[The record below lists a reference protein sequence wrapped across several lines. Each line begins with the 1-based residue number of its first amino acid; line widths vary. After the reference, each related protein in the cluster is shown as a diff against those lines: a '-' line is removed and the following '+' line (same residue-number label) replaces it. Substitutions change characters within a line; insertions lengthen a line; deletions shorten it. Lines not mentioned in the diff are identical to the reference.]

1 MTPLEFERQHD
12 AAWTELESLCRR
24 DVRALEPE
32 RFLLLYR
39 LGCEH
44 LALAQARGFPDHVIL
59 RLAELTSRAHQ
70 IVYRQTD
77 FGAKRI
83 ARVLVRRFPAEV
95 RAHRRYVAAAALLLC
110 LPALGLGLAIYV
122 HPDLILS
129 LVDPA
134 TAQSFETMFSPGAA
148 SIGRVRTA
156 GTDWQMFGFYIENNI
171 GIAFQS
177 YVGGIAFGIGSLFFM
192 VSNGAFMGAV
202 AGYVAN
208 RGLSGTFFPFVA
220 THSAFELTALVLCGA
235 AGLRLGS
242 AVLLPGRV
250 SRLEAAQ
257 AAARDTSVI
266 VFGAAVMLVI
276 AAVLEAFWSSA
287 PWVDPRAK
295 YICAAICWGLV
306 ALFFLA
312 DRHAT

>member
-12 AAWTELESLCRR
+12 AAWTELESLCGR

-32 RFLLLYR
+32 RFLRLYR
-39 LGCEH
+39 LCCEH
-44 LALAQARGFPDHVIL
+44 LALAQARGFPDHVAL
-59 RLAELTSRAHQ
+59 RLAELTARAHQ

-83 ARVLVRRFPAEV
+83 LRVLVQGFPAEV

-110 LPALGLGLAIYV
+110 VPALALGFAIYL
-122 HPDLILS
+122 HPSLILS
-129 LVDPA
+129 IVDQA
-134 TAQSFETMFSPGAA
+134 TAQSFETMYNPGAK

-156 GTDWQMFGFYIENNI
+156 GNDWQMFGFYIGNNI

-177 YVGGIAFGIGSLFFM
+177 YAGGIAFGLGSAFFI

-202 AGYVAN
+202 AGYVAS
-208 RGLSGTFFPFVA
+208 RGLSATFFPFVA

-242 AVLLPGRV
+242 AVLLPGRE
-250 SRLEAAQ
+250 SRLEALQ
-257 AAARDTSVI
+257 AAGRATSVI

-295 YICAAICWGLV
+295 YLCGAICWSLV
-306 ALFFLA
+306 ALFFLKG
-312 DRHAT
+312 RHAA

>member
-1 MTPLEFERQHD
+1 MTALDFERVHA
-12 AAWTELESLCRR
+12 AAWAELESLCRR
-24 DVRALEPE
+24 DIRTLEPA
-32 RFLLLYR
+32 RFLALYR
-39 LGCEH
+39 LGCEQ
-44 LALAQARGFPDHVIL
+44 LALAQARGFPDHVVL
-59 RLAELTSRAHQ
+59 RLADLTSRAHQ

-77 FGAKRI
+77 FGPKRI
-83 ARVLVRRFPAEV
+83 AHVLMRRFPAMV

-110 LPALGLGLAIYV
+110 LPAIALGAAVYLRPG
-122 HPDLILS
+122 LILS
-129 LVDPA
+129 VVDQA
-134 TAQSFETMFSPGAA
+134 TATSFERMYSPSAH
-148 SIGRVRTA
+148 SIGRIRSA
-156 GTDWQMFGFYIENNI
+156 ASNWQMFGFYIQNNI

-177 YVGGIAFGIGSLFFM
+177 YVGGILFGLGSLFYL

-208 RGLSGTFFPFVA
+208 RGLAGTFFPFVA

-235 AGLRLGS
+235 AGLRLGT
-242 AVLLPGRV
+242 AVLLPGRRG
-250 SRLEAAQ
+250 RLQALQ

-295 YICAAICWGLV
+295 YVCASFCWSLV
-306 ALFFLA
+306 ALFFLKG
-312 DRHAT
+312 RHAD